1 MSGTRLVTYAR
12 YARCS
17 PGYFSRVMQEDRYM
31 LDQHVRCIRVG
42 GCVKPGERRHQAD
55 AQCRLSAEVRSS
67 VTSRVLVSFGDRRV
81 VVARERASG
90 SRRVRHRLRA
100 VAWSGIHF
108 FGGFPIL
115 VGRLETHGGQ
125 RRHDKKRRIGLE
137 CICIYAVRRC
147 ARRGAEGVNR
157 VTPYRIFP
165 GLAAL
170 PWLAA

>member
-12 YARCS
+12 YTRCS
-17 PGYFSRVMQEDRYM
+17 PGYSRVMQE
-31 LDQHVRCIRVG
+31 DQHVRCIRVG

-90 SRRVRHRLRA
+90 SRRVSGHRLRA

-157 VTPYRIFP
+157 VTPYETWATLTR
-165 GLAAL
+165 A
-170 PWLAA
+170 

>member
-12 YARCS
+12 YTRCS
-17 PGYFSRVMQEDRYM
+17 PGYSRVMQEDRYM

-90 SRRVRHRLRA
+90 SRCVRHRLRA
-100 VAWSGIHF
+100 VAWRGIHF
-108 FGGFPIL
+108 FGDFPIL

-147 ARRGAEGVNR
+147 ARRGAEGVHR
-157 VTPYRIFP
+157 VTP
-165 GLAAL
+165 
-170 PWLAA
+170 